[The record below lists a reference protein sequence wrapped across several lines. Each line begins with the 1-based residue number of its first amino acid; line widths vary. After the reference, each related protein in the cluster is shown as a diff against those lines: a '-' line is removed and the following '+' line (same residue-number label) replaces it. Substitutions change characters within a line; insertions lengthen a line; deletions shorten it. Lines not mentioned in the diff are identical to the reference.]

1 MLTFQAPLK
10 RNEENSAHYI
20 TMPED
25 IRLALGGGGR
35 IPVIVTYDGHEYR
48 GTAVRYG
55 TKELMLL
62 ILKSIFMQLGKQ
74 AGDMITVTIE
84 RDEEKRTVEVPAD
97 LQALLNETPTA
108 LHRFEKLSYT
118 HRKEYVKWIEEAK
131 RPETRQSR
139 LEKTLV
145 KLLEPKP

>member
-10 RNEENSAHYI
+10 KNEENTAHYI
-20 TMPED
+20 AMPED

-35 IPVIVTYDGHEYR
+35 IPVKVTYDGHEYR

-62 ILKSIFMQLGKQ
+62 ILKSIFVQLGKQ

-84 RDEEKRTVEVPAD
+84 RDEEIRTVEVPAD
-97 LQALLNETPTA
+97 LQVLLNETPTA